1 MQIRGVAAARS
12 RSRALPE
19 LRSHLVRQEDPSSS
33 ASASA
38 VASALLRDTLIP
50 VPADFLSAGEGVT
63 LPAVLPHLPRPPPQ
77 VWVYIV
83 QL

>member
-12 RSRALPE
+12 RSRALPLPE
-19 LRSHLVRQEDPSSS
+19 LRSHLVRQEDPS

-50 VPADFLSAGEGVT
+50 VPADFLSAGEGLT